1 VNKRIRV
8 AVLIVGI
15 LSLQFVV
22 GTAVASWFLKIHY
35 KNTILGGITVEGVEI
50 GGLTEQQA
58 VEVLRRAI
66 PQPSP
71 DSVLY
76 FVSPE
81 GQSWDVEY
89 GALRLANNYEHTVK
103 DALALGKHIG
113 SPADLVRFY
122 ELVLR
127 GVELPLAIS
136 YSHDALNA
144 FLGLLA
150 LQVDTQPQNTQIAY
164 ADGNVTLLP
173 GTQGRKLDIEATK
186 RALAE
191 HRARDF
197 RSPLVFEYIDPE
209 LTPESL
215 THLNARLGMFVTTF
229 DSRLKERT
237 TNIQVASDL
246 LNNTLLAPG
255 EVLSL
260 DEKLGPRSA
269 DRGFERAVIFV
280 NQRMVYDYGGGV
292 CQLASTLYNAVLQAG
307 LEIVERKGHSLPVS
321 YVPPGMDAAI
331 SRDQIDFKFVN
342 NTGHPIL
349 VTSRIKE
356 NNLLVEVFGH
366 SNEATNTVYKT
377 ETERRII
384 EPRTVFRVDEML
396 QPGEIRV
403 VEPGRE
409 GFEIK
414 VFELTLVN
422 NELIEKKQIS
432 FKKVEPQDALILVAP
447 VDKSC
452 YNIDK

>member
-1 VNKRIRV
+1 
-8 AVLIVGI
+8 
-15 LSLQFVV
+15 
-22 GTAVASWFLKIHY
+22 
-35 KNTILGGITVEGVEI
+35 
-50 GGLTEQQA
+50 
-58 VEVLRRAI
+58 
-66 PQPSP
+66 
-71 DSVLY
+71 
-76 FVSPE
+76 
-81 GQSWDVEY
+81 
-89 GALRLANNYEHTVK
+89 
-103 DALALGKHIG
+103 
-113 SPADLVRFY
+113 
-122 ELVLR
+122 
-127 GVELPLAIS
+127 
-136 YSHDALNA
+136 
-144 FLGLLA
+144 
-150 LQVDTQPQNTQIAY
+150 
-164 ADGNVTLLP
+164 
-173 GTQGRKLDIEATK
+173 
-186 RALAE
+186 
-191 HRARDF
+191 
-197 RSPLVFEYIDPE
+197 
-209 LTPESL
+209 
-215 THLNARLGMFVTTF
+215 
-229 DSRLKERT
+229 
-237 TNIQVASDL
+237 
-246 LNNTLLAPG
+246 
-255 EVLSL
+255 
-260 DEKLGPRSA
+260 

-280 NQRMVYDYGGGV
+280 NQRMVYEYGGGV

-349 VTSRIKE
+349 VTSRIDE

-384 EPRTVFRVDEML
+384 EPRTVFRVNEML

-447 VDKSC
+447 VDKSR